1 MQINLKWRIKL
12 FSEKSNVELF
22 TKLIEYYVNLS
33 KSLNFKPIL
42 LILPQKDDV
51 SYIKKNSHFYQ
62 NVIDQLEKFTS
73 LEVIDGT
80 TSILKIKNID
90 EIYSD
95 QNEYGGHFFKEGNEI
110 VASLLNKFFN
120 KNIF

>member
-1 MQINLKWRIKL
+1 MKLYLKILVTLSSIIL
-12 FSEKSNVELF
+12 FSCAYNQGV
-22 TKLIEYYVNLS
+22 I
-33 KSLNFKPIL
+33 
-42 LILPQKDDV
+42 QKDDV

-95 QNEYGGHFFKEGNEI
+95 QNEYGGHLSKEGNEI